1 MALKK
6 FDEFVSEINNNGN
19 NVTNN
24 ENKVDNTENNVE
36 NNENNVPTNENNDN
50 NVENN
55 ENKVNEGVDNAVLI
69 AVNNDT
75 QEEFEIA
82 NYEES
87 RGWMNVPNGV
97 EACIYVMPDDT
108 VEIRSIDVEPY
119 CLYGVFTTLT
129 GEMVRENKLH
139 RNEWMLITR
148 K

>member
-1 MALKK
+1 MVLKN
-6 FDEFVSEINNNGN
+6 FEDFISESNVSNSG
-19 NVTNN
+19 
-24 ENKVDNTENNVE
+24 
-36 NNENNVPTNENNDN
+36 
-50 NVENN
+50 
-55 ENKVNEGVDNAVLI
+55 NKVNEGVDGAVLI

-75 QEEFEIA
+75 QEEFELS

-119 CLYGVFTTLT
+119 YLYGVFTTLN
-129 GEMVRENKLH
+129 GETVRENELH
-139 RNEWMLITR
+139 RNEWILVTR